1 MSNTMAK
8 DHNTKSCLQRLT
20 CRGCTPSNPAML
32 RNNIPKAKTD
42 SSQRISNPEY
52 SSRKVKM

>member
-1 MSNTMAK
+1 MAK

-32 RNNIPKAKTD
+32 RNNVPKAKTD